1 MQKVTS
7 VTQWFE
13 PLNLQSKVKGLNLF
27 SGKKHHFFE
36 EKKSSRFSDWL
47 KINREKMV
55 FLYFSIEK

>member
-27 SGKKHHFFE
+27 SGKKHNFFE
-36 EKKSSRFSDWL
+36 EKKSSRFLDWL
-47 KINREKMV
+47 KIDREKTV
-55 FLYFSIEK
+55 FLYFSIG